1 MVTTKLA
8 LFSTAMGLVTGV
20 PLSRTLMAN
29 NQSIYDIN
37 ATNVYYDLAVMYGD
51 SNKDGH
57 VTELEYKNFDIKSVA
72 PKGVVGEDTSFR
84 FLGMYPHEE
93 GKFLFYTYTD
103 KRIDTSTINSNG
115 KWDYRSDYTYF
126 LDIRSSCTVDTTSES
141 GFYRDS
147 TYVVNAS
154 FVNFYED
161 DDGGVYSKFL
171 VSFDYDQNED
181 GFSRLKADS
190 FIVFDSGTT
199 ILSGDC
205 GAGGELIFSKDDF
218 VYYEQ
223 NAYAIDS
230 TMDLML
236 ATQAQHSSVNQYVLG
251 FIPTSVG
258 TELTN
263 AKEVFYIFFNFTDTD
278 FKPEQLLSVT
288 CKGNVRTYRSTNYS
302 IDEFSSTQ
310 TSYNGCKDIFK
321 GKYDDPETCYV
332 VPDGYTSYKDT
343 FAGDC
348 LISMKDSL
356 SVNPYFKTIESGSAD
371 ITQVDTSDV
380 LWKHS
385 DITRHYSIPNLLTT
399 ATFDQDFAGDEFKT
413 FREWFHEDGKNRDSY
428 SYAYAIYDDSWNR
441 VRENVEYYGMVASK
455 VGVEDLGCTYRKITT
470 LCHEITSNLTIGM
483 EVLEKG
489 KRMSIT
495 TFDDPSTVRYVS
507 AIGLPAPTLLE
518 FISHD
523 ITEWF
528 AENTW
533 LWAVLAIVGVILLV
547 ALIFL
552 FPPVIRALAWLF
564 KFVVVF
570 LYSPIWL
577 IRAIICLAEH
587 RKAPPLWFWGVRR
600 YVVTYNPSNRY
611 RRKRR

>member
-72 PKGVVGEDTSFR
+72 PKGVVGEDTTFR

-115 KWDYRSDYTYF
+115 KWDYKSDYTYF

-161 DDGGVYSKFL
+161 DEGGVYSKFL

-223 NAYAIDS
+223 NAYAIES
-230 TMDLML
+230 TMDLLL
-236 ATQAQHSSVNQYVLG
+236 ATQAQASSVNQYYLG
-251 FIPTSVG
+251 WIPTG
-258 TELTN
+258 TGTDITQ
-263 AKEVFYIFFNFTDTD
+263 AKEVFYVFFNFTDTD

-288 CKGNVRTYRSTNYS
+288 CKGNIRTYKSTYYS
-302 IDEFSSTQ
+302 VDYSST
-310 TSYNGCKDIFK
+310 TSASHNGSRDIYM
-321 GKYDDPETCYV
+321 GKYGDNDTCIV
-332 VPDGYTSYKDT
+332 VPDGYISYSNT

-348 LISMKDSL
+348 LISTKESL
-356 SVNPYFKTIESGSAD
+356 SVDSYYKTIESGSAV
-371 ITQVDTSDV
+371 ITQVDSSDV

-385 DITRHYSIPNLLTT
+385 DITRSYSIPNLLTS
-399 ATFDQDFAGDEFKT
+399 ASFDSVFSDDAFDT
-413 FREWFHEDGKNRDSY
+413 FRDWYHEEGKGRDSY
-428 SYAYAIYDDSWNR
+428 SYAYAIYDDSWTR
-441 VRENVEYYGMVASK
+441 TRDNVELYAS
-455 VGVEDLGCTYRKITT
+455 VGNSYEAYAYRTVETT
-470 LCHEITSNLTIGM
+470 CHEITSNLTIGM

-523 ITEWF
+523 ISEWF

-564 KFVVVF
+564 KFVVVV

-587 RKAPPLWFWGVRR
+587 RKTPPLWFWGVRR